1 MHLAGV
7 LRVAFDNCGDYLC
20 NRGEPW
26 RICGVCSHVLET
38 RVRVAAPGKPKDP
51 FSTALDAL
59 RADLRNGRLVM
70 GEPLTITEIA
80 DTLSLSATPVRE
92 ALSRLAGEGLIED
105 RRGRGYFAPR
115 LDVSDLVELYGLRR
129 LYLTEALAIDDIAS
143 ASPPDPDPA
152 GHAPGRLA
160 QLLDWIIAR
169 AGNRA
174 LFDAYR
180 QAGERLAAAVRV
192 EPRVF
197 AVADEAARLDH
208 ALPETAR
215 VARVLESLHE
225 ERRRRA
231 PELIR
236 AMRAGANIAS
246 L

>member
-1 MHLAGV
+1 MRVGV
-7 LRVAFDNCGDYLC
+7 
-20 NRGEPW
+20 
-26 RICGVCSHVLET
+26 
-38 RVRVAAPGKPKDP
+38 PGKPKDP
-51 FSTALDAL
+51 FSAALDAL

-92 ALSRLAGEGLIED
+92 ALSRLAGERLIED

-129 LYLTEALAIDDIAS
+129 LYIGEALVVDDLAS
-143 ASPPDPDPA
+143 AATPKPDQAADPA
-152 GHAPGRLA
+152 ARLA
-160 QLLDWIIAR
+160 QILDWIVAQ

-180 QAGERLAAAVRV
+180 QVCERLAAAVRV

-197 AVADEAARLDH
+197 QIADELAQLEERLAD
-208 ALPETAR
+208 PERLAQ
-215 VARVLESLHE
+215 VLSRLHE
-225 ERRRRA
+225 ARRQRA
-231 PELIR
+231 AELMR
-236 AMRAGANIAS
+236 AMRAGANIAT